1 MKQDGWAHSPF
12 ECYEEKNL
20 NPTGILSAG
29 ISKMFNLKHKCEALS
44 RDITRKRPIL
54 TCYLLIGAS
63 ACCGIDTSVEWS
75 SDDRVWRFTP
85 YNHYLDE
92 ITLSSVLAYFRFQV
106 TVPVIFI
113 MCE

>member
-1 MKQDGWAHSPF
+1 MGGPRARLGVVKRKKPRPYWDFCQQF
-12 ECYEEKNL
+12 
-20 NPTGILSAG
+20 IG
-29 ISKMFNLKHKCEALS
+29 ISKMFNLKPKCEALS

-63 ACCGIDTSVEWS
+63 ACCGIVTSVEWRS
-75 SDDRVWRFTP
+75 GDRVWRCTP
-85 YNHYLDE
+85 YNHYLDG

-106 TVPVIFI
+106 TVPVIFM